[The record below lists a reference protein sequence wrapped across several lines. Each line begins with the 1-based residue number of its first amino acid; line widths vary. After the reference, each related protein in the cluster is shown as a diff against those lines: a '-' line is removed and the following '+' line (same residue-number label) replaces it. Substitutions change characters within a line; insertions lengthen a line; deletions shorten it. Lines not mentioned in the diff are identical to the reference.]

1 MRRIGVVSLVI
12 GIAIASSGISGGQ
25 EAQAVLR
32 AGTDA
37 RSIVPDQDGDGTP
50 DLERVYLGGFG
61 LGPYRVFD
69 PNYEP
74 ITYLGPENRP
84 AADVDPL
91 GIWVRSIALGN
102 AAGQT
107 VVVQSLDLQGYF
119 LAFKGCDCGADAI
132 RRGFAEAT
140 GLPATN
146 LLVHATHQHAGPNV
160 LGHQGGVPTWYL
172 EQVRDTAIASAAAA
186 VDALEP
192 ALLGSGT
199 RLVPEYHRHRR
210 ATYTPAIDDT
220 LVYLHATRPSDGS
233 TIGTLVQ
240 YSAHPTVLGSDNRTI
255 HPDYP
260 GPLVNAV
267 ERELGGTAVYLN
279 GGLGNVSPAAPDAAD
294 DYAQAVALGEA
305 IAGEVIT
312 DVAGGTHPV
321 GGDTVAAYVQT
332 FQHPITNPVLLGGSA
347 LHVYMRSDELLTVS
361 PEPLP
366 YPSGALPLRAVTE
379 GGGFRIG
386 DATVLFAPGEI
397 FGAIASAAKSAS
409 TWTSATLV
417 AGLGNDHV
425 GYIMQNH
432 EYKLMQVQEYEET
445 QSLDPWVG
453 DHVLD
458 VLLEANQALL
468 ATS

>member
-1 MRRIGVVSLVI
+1 MVVVALGVAAASA
-12 GIAIASSGISGGQ
+12 GIASGQ
-25 EAQAVLR
+25 EPQVVLR
-32 AGTDA
+32 AGADA

-50 DLERVYLGGFG
+50 DLERIYLGGFG

-74 ITYLGPENRP
+74 ITYVGPENRP
-84 AADVDPL
+84 AAGVDPL
-91 GIWVRSIALGN
+91 GIWVRSIAFAN
-102 AAGQT
+102 QQGQT

-132 RRGFAEAT
+132 RRGFSEAT
-140 GLPATN
+140 GIPAAN

-160 LGHQGGVPTWYL
+160 LGHQGGVPSWYL
-172 EQVRDTAIASAAAA
+172 EQVRDTAIASAAVA
-186 VDALEP
+186 VEALEP
-192 ALLGSGT
+192 ALLGAGT
-199 RLVPEYHRHRR
+199 EFVPEYHRHRR
-210 ATYTPAIDDT
+210 STYTPAIDDT

-233 TIGTLVQ
+233 TIATLVN
-240 YSAHPTVLGSDNRTI
+240 YSAHPTVLGSDNRII

-260 GPLVNAV
+260 GPLVRAV
-267 ERELGGTAVYLN
+267 ERDLGGTAVYLN
-279 GGLGNVSPAAPDAAD
+279 GGLGNVSPVAPEAEDM
-294 DYAQAVALGEA
+294 YARAVALGEG
-305 IAGEVIT
+305 IAGVVTT
-312 DVAGGTHPV
+312 DVANGTQPV

-332 FQHPITNPVLLGGSA
+332 FEHPITNPVLIGGSA
-347 LHVYMRSDELLTVS
+347 LHVYMRSDALLTVS
-361 PEPLP
+361 ATPLP
-366 YPSGALPLRAVTE
+366 YPSGAFPLRAVTE

-386 DATVLFAPGEI
+386 DATVLFSPGEI
-397 FGAIASAAKSAS
+397 FGAIASAAKGAS

-445 QSLDPWVG
+445 QSLDPWIG

-458 VLLEANQALL
+458 VLLEVNQALRG
-468 ATS
+468 AG